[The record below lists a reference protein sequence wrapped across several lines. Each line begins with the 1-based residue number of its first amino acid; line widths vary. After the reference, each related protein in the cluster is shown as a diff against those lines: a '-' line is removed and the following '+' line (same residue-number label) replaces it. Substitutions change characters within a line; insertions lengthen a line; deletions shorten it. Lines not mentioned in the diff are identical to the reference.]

1 MKRNL
6 YLLCLLLVIPILA
19 LGVHKHYIS
28 LTKVDFIKEKK
39 VIQVTMKFFID
50 DIELALENR
59 HGEAMELTTKDEN
72 KMVDKFLEGYIR
84 QKFKVWVNEEE
95 KTYSYLGKE
104 YENNEVFFYLEL
116 ENISDIKSIE
126 IQNSMLFEEFEE
138 QQNYI
143 KLNIENVQKTFILL
157 KANNKD
163 ILKL

>member
-1 MKRNL
+1 M
-6 YLLCLLLVIPILA
+6 LA

-28 LTKVDFIKEKK
+28 LTKVDFIKEKE

-59 HGEAMELTTKDEN
+59 HDQAMELTTKDEN
-72 KMVDKFLEGYIR
+72 KMADKFLEGYIR

-95 KTYSYLGKE
+95 KAYSYLGKE

-116 ENISDIKSIE
+116 ENISDIKTIE
-126 IQNSMLFEEFEE
+126 VQNSMLFEEFEE

-143 KLNIENVQKTFILL
+143 KLKIEDIQKTFILV
-157 KANNKD
+157 KANNKEM
-163 ILKL
+163 LKL

>member
-1 MKRNL
+1 MRRNL
-6 YLLCLLLVIPILA
+6 YFFCLLLVIPILA

-50 DIELALENR
+50 DIELALENK
-59 HGEAMELTTKDEN
+59 HGQAMELTTKDEN
-72 KMVDKFLEGYIR
+72 KMADKFLEGYIR

-95 KTYSYLGKE
+95 KAYAYLGKE

-116 ENISDIKSIE
+116 ENISDIKTIE

-163 ILKL
+163 KLKL